1 MLLILG
7 RKNEQPESTTTSD
20 TKKKET
26 SIHGGHLSPYLIY
39 LIGCK
44 IKKVKLP
51 KQLDFIFFSKKY

>member
-20 TKKKET
+20 TKKET